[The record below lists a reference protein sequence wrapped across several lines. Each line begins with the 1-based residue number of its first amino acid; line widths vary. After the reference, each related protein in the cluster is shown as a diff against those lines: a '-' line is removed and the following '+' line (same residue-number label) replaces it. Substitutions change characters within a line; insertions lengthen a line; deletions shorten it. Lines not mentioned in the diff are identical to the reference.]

1 MGLLVRKRNVL
12 VGESAV
18 GHDVFMPRKVHVQL
32 TQGSRGVITAAEL
45 RRVTRG
51 VLDAEDVAPAVEVE
65 VALADEATVRD
76 LNRLYRGR
84 DEPADVLSF
93 AALEGEAFLN
103 APDEAPSLGEIV
115 ICLPVAQAQASA
127 AGRGVAGELA
137 HLLTH
142 GLLHLLGYDHE
153 EDEAE
158 SQRMKAREDELL
170 AALGYAGQYAHG
182 H

>member
-1 MGLLVRKRNVL
+1 MGLLVRRRNIL
-12 VGESAV
+12 VGETAV

-32 TQGSRGVITAAEL
+32 TRGSRGSITAFEL
-45 RRVTRG
+45 RRVARS
-51 VLDAEDVAPAVEVE
+51 VLDAEDVAQPVEVE
-65 VALADEATVRD
+65 VVLADEAAIRD

-93 AALEGEAFLN
+93 AAMEGEAFLN
-103 APDEAPSLGEIV
+103 APDEAPSLGEV
-115 ICLPVAQAQASA
+115 VLCLPVAQAQASE
-127 AGRGVAGELA
+127 AGRAVAGELA

-153 EDEAE
+153 DDEAK

-170 AALGYAGQYAHG
+170 ASLGYAGQYAHG

>member
-1 MGLLVRKRNVL
+1 VRT
-12 VGESAV
+12 
-18 GHDVFMPRKVHVQL
+18 VHVQL
-32 TQGSRGVITAAEL
+32 TRGSRGAITAAEL
-45 RRVTRG
+45 RRVARN

-65 VALADEATVRD
+65 VVLADEATVRD

-93 AALEGEAFLN
+93 AEADVAATFRSPED
-103 APDEAPSLGEIV
+103 APPSLGEVV
-115 ICLPVAQAQASA
+115 ICLPVAQSQASD
-127 AGRGVAGELA
+127 AGRAVAGELA

-153 EDEAE
+153 EEEAE

-170 AALGYAGQYAHG
+170 TSLGYAGQYAHG

>member
-1 MGLLVRKRNVL
+1 MAR
-12 VGESAV
+12 
-18 GHDVFMPRKVHVQL
+18 PVHVQL
-32 TQGSRGVITAAEL
+32 TAGSRGAITAAEL
-45 RRVTRG
+45 RRVARS

-65 VALADEATVRD
+65 VVLADEATVRD

-93 AALEGEAFLN
+93 AAMEGEAFLS
-103 APDEAPSLGEIV
+103 APDEAPSLGEVV
-115 ICLPVAQAQASA
+115 ICLPVARAQASA
-127 AGRGVAGELA
+127 AGRAVKGDLA

-158 SQRMKAREDELL
+158 SRRMKAREDELL
-170 AALGYAGQYAHG
+170 ASLGYAGQYAHG